1 MEAAAAGAVR
11 ALWNLSFNKQNL
23 AAMKDL
29 GYCVCVCVLSEYSVS
44 ESLACEWVL
53 GVVTSVERARV
64 TSSRRASSAA
74 GLHPPQDGP
83 SVSSA
88 AREEFQ
94 ITSLYRL
101 LREICTPARRQG

>member
-23 AAMKDL
+23 AAMKGL
-29 GYCVCVCVLSEYSVS
+29 GYSVS
-44 ESLACEWVL
+44 ESLTCEWVL

-94 ITSLYRL
+94 ITSALSIACCEKFV
-101 LREICTPARRQG
+101 LRRGAKYSRFL